1 MKGLIIKDFKMIRHE
16 SIISLLI
23 PTLFFIISMIGHNVM
38 YFTCFSV
45 MMFSLVPTMNIAND
59 EKWKWD
65 KYETVLPI
73 KKEHIVLEKYI
84 MLFLF
89 VIPIILIESVI
100 IYLITGYSAHDMA
113 SLVSIMFL
121 FGILSPAII
130 LPVYYLFGY
139 NTGRIAGI
147 PLTVIIYI
155 VFSAVSMKN
164 STTDSIIRSEFLPQA
179 NPIVFSITA
188 ITLICI
194 SIIISI
200 MVYKRKEF

>member
-45 MMFSLVPTMNIAND
+45 MMFALVPTLNIAND

-89 VIPIILIESVI
+89 IIPIILIEAMI
-100 IYLITGYSAHDMA
+100 IYFIKSCNAHEMA

-121 FGILSPAII
+121 FGIISPAII
-130 LPVYYLFGY
+130 FPVYYLFGY
-139 NTGRIAGI
+139 NTGRIVGVPI
-147 PLTVIIYI
+147 SVIIYI
-155 VFSAVSMKN
+155 LFFAVSMKN
-164 STTDSIIRSEFLPQA
+164 STTDSIINSEFLPQA
-179 NPIVFSITA
+179 NPIVFSVTA
-188 ITLICI
+188 AALICI

-200 MVYKRKEF
+200 VVYKRKEF

>member
-1 MKGLIIKDFKMIRHE
+1 M
-16 SIISLLI
+16 
-23 PTLFFIISMIGHNVM
+23 
-38 YFTCFSV
+38 
-45 MMFSLVPTMNIAND
+45 
-59 EKWKWD
+59 
-65 KYETVLPI
+65 
-73 KKEHIVLEKYI
+73 LEKYI

-100 IYLITGYSAHDMA
+100 IYLITGYNANDMA

-139 NTGRIAGI
+139 NIGRIAGI

>member
-89 VIPIILIESVI
+89 VIPIILIESII
-100 IYLITGYSAHDMA
+100 IYFITGYSANDMA

-139 NTGRIAGI
+139 NTGRIVGVPINVPSSIDDGMLFIFRKHCVLKHQYMGDYGI
-147 PLTVIIYI
+147 
-155 VFSAVSMKN
+155 SGHN
-164 STTDSIIRSEFLPQA
+164 RDRSRQRIHQA
-179 NPIVFSITA
+179 HHSRHNRV
-188 ITLICI
+188 
-194 SIIISI
+194 
-200 MVYKRKEF
+200 